1 MISFLHAPELIVTL
15 LINKMN
21 VQIFNMEEKILL
33 SGTWLFAIIGM
44 ITLNSAALILSM
56 VASVTVI
63 IRNRNE
69 VIEMVSKNI
78 ERFNN
83 WLKSKQK

>member
-1 MISFLHAPELIVTL
+1 
-15 LINKMN
+15 
-21 VQIFNMEEKILL
+21 MEEKILL

>member
-1 MISFLHAPELIVTL
+1 
-15 LINKMN
+15 
-21 VQIFNMEEKILL
+21 MEEKILIGGSL
-33 SGTWLFAIIGM
+33 LFTFIGM
-44 ITLNSAALILSM
+44 ITLNSAALVLSM

-69 VIEMVSKNI
+69 VITMVSKNI

-83 WLKSKQK
+83 WLKSKRN